1 MQETFE
7 MLALAVEIT
16 ESDMC
21 SNQNGNLI
29 RFCAAIRKHSLKMFF
44 FIELWA

>member
-7 MLALAVEIT
+7 MLALAGEIT
-16 ESDMC
+16 DFE
-21 SNQNGNLI
+21 NGNLT
-29 RFCAAIRKHSLKMFF
+29 RFCAAIRKQSLKMFS